1 MKNLLLLL
9 PFALCLFL
17 FESCRDDDGEIL
29 FDLTYPPR
37 TFNLSAGLNPGLA
50 QVISF
55 PNIPSNYANFLSA
68 SGRTDADV
76 TRILPRFA
84 RLISNDGLDF
94 GYLSGISVRICPIT
108 QAECTPADEV
118 FYREDL
124 FRRRLTTINLDPGLR
139 NVKDLL
145 SSGLHKLEVVFFL
158 GEVSPY
164 TVDCQLEYGFQAYR

>member
-1 MKNLLLLL
+1 MQNWLL
-9 PFALCLFL
+9 PLLFTALL
-17 FESCRDDDGEIL
+17 FESCRDEVGEPL
-29 FDLTYPPR
+29 FNMTYPPR

-55 PNIPSNYANFLSA
+55 PNIPSNYSNFLAA

-76 TRILPRFA
+76 TKIVPRFA

-94 GYLSGISVRICPIT
+94 GYLTSISVRICPIT
-108 QAECTPADEV
+108 QPECSIADEV
-118 FYREDL
+118 FFRDDL

-164 TVDCQLEYGFQAYR
+164 TVDCQLEYAFEAFR